1 MNLAWTELLT
11 LEDDRP
17 SQNLMNEFE
26 ITTSCLASIF
36 HEIDIRSKILDPVT
50 GVGQSEEK
58 Q

>member
-1 MNLAWTELLT
+1 MDLAWTELLT

-36 HEIDIRSKILDPVT
+36 HEIDIDQLDPVT